1 MKTHLFRALNVAL
14 SAAAVL
20 LVHAPA
26 VAQTPARPDK
36 IMTISEL
43 RVCMKMKQSNDAAAL
58 EIQRD
63 QTNYTRDKDALKAEQ
78 LEVNKGN
85 DDIRARGAALRAESD
100 AISARVS
107 EMSNLG
113 QTAKTDEEK
122 AAYEAERVK
131 LLARNSAYEKNV
143 AEFSV
148 AQKAQI
154 ERVNAVNARIDA
166 VNARSHGINDRVEPQ
181 QKKAAAWREQCGN
194 RRFREEDEVVIKK
207 ELAAGK

>member
-20 LVHAPA
+20 FVHTPA

-58 EIQRD
+58 EIQQD

-107 EMSNLG
+107 EMSNLR
-113 QTAKTDEEK
+113 QAAKTDEEK

-143 AEFSV
+143 AEFGV

-194 RRFREEDEVVIKK
+194 RRFREEDEAVIKK